1 MSKLFTTLVAL
12 TGLGIAGSA
21 TAQTYSANAAVTPL
35 SQDGYRT
42 AKKDADVQYGIDK
55 SGCASFSANA
65 KDVCQAQAKGKLE
78 IAKADAEVAYQNN
91 AKHRE
96 AARVARAEAAY
107 KISIEKCDDLSG
119 NPKDVCVKEAKA
131 VLVTGKA
138 EAKVDRVAAD
148 TRKEGAEKRSEA
160 RIEANADERNAQY
173 KVALEKCD
181 TFSGDAKTAC
191 VQGAKTD
198 FGKS

>member
-1 MSKLFTTLVAL
+1 MSKLFITLVAL

-21 TAQTYSANAAVTPL
+21 SAQTYPAKTAATPL
-35 SQDGYRT
+35 SQDAYRS

-55 SGCASFSANA
+55 SACASLSSNA
-65 KDVCQAQAKGKLE
+65 KDICQAQAKGKFE
-78 IAKADAEVAYQNN
+78 VAKADAEVAYQNT

-96 AARVARAEAAY
+96 SARVARAEAAY
-107 KISIEKCDDLSG
+107 KVAMEKCDDLAG

-131 VLVTGKA
+131 ALVTGKA

-160 RIEANADERNAQY
+160 RTEANQDERNAQY
-173 KVALEKCD
+173 KVAIEKCD
-181 TFSGDAKTAC
+181 TFSGDAKTMC
-191 VQGAKTD
+191 VKNAKSD

>member
-1 MSKLFTTLVAL
+1 MSKLFVTLVAL

-21 TAQTYSANAAVTPL
+21 GAQMYSANAAATPL

-42 AKKDADVQYGIDK
+42 AKKDADTQYGIDK
-55 SGCASFSANA
+55 GGCASLSSNA
-65 KDVCQAQAKGKLE
+65 KDICQAQAKGKFE
-78 IAKADAEVAYQNN
+78 IAKADAEVAYQNT

-96 AARVARAEAAY
+96 GARVARAEAAY
-107 KISIEKCDDLSG
+107 KVSMEKCDDLAG

-131 VLVTGKA
+131 ALVTGKA

-160 RIEANADERNAQY
+160 RTEANKDERDAQY
-173 KVALEKCD
+173 KVAIEKCD
-181 TFSGDAKTAC
+181 KFSGDAKSMC
-191 VQGAKTD
+191 VQNAKTD

>member
-1 MSKLFTTLVAL
+1 MSKLFITLVAL

-21 TAQTYSANAAVTPL
+21 SAQNYAANATAAPL
-35 SQDGYRT
+35 SQEGYRT
-42 AKKDADVQYGIDK
+42 AKKDADAQYGIDK
-55 SGCASFSANA
+55 KGCASLGANA
-65 KDVCQAQAKGKLE
+65 KDICQAQAKGKFE
-78 IAKADAEVAYQNN
+78 VAKADAEVAYQNT

-107 KISIEKCDDLSG
+107 KVAMEKCDDQAG

-131 VLVTGKA
+131 ALVAGKA
-138 EAKVDRVAAD
+138 EAKVDRVASD

-160 RIEANADERNAQY
+160 RTEANQDERNAQY
-173 KVALEKCD
+173 KVAIEKCD
-181 TFSGDAKTAC
+181 KFSGDAKSVC
-191 VQGAKTD
+191 VQNAKSD